1 MLNSSDLTQLEK
13 RGIQPAEVEQQINYF
28 KNGFPWMT
36 LFKAATTGE
45 GVIQL
50 TADQVREMAQKFDD
64 AKSGLSILKMVPASG
79 AATRMFKSLFEHLQE
94 GKANKESKVF
104 FEKLQQFAFFPA
116 LENLLSSNPS
126 EKEVLSKL
134 LLSEGLGYGALPKG
148 LLDFHMYPEEVRT
161 PLQEHL
167 LEAIEYA
174 SDGKSAKLHFTVSPE
189 HRSRFEELVSL
200 LVPKL
205 EKKFGIR
212 FEITFSEQKLS
223 TDTVAVD
230 MDNELFRE
238 ADGSMLFR
246 PAGHGAL
253 LENLNDLHADIIFIK
268 NVDNVV
274 PDALRGPTIE
284 FKKAIGGLLLSILEG
299 IKQLDEQ
306 LQGEVSED
314 LLIQAEQELVAYL
327 GFVPSPAYQ
336 LMPPEQ
342 KVVFL
347 REVLN
352 RPTRVC
358 GVVKNTGEPGG
369 GPFWCQDEEGNS
381 TLQLVES
388 AQVNPEDNGQMSLFK
403 GSTHFNPVDLVC
415 ATKDLQGKKFDLRN
429 YRDMNTGF
437 ITEKT
442 KDGKKLKA
450 LELPGLWNGAM
461 AFWNTIFVEVPLET
475 FNPVKTVND
484 LLRPA
489 HQNA

>member
-1 MLNSSDLTQLEK
+1 
-13 RGIQPAEVEQQINYF
+13 
-28 KNGFPWMT
+28 
-36 LFKAATTGE
+36 
-45 GVIQL
+45 
-50 TADQVREMAQKFDD
+50 
-64 AKSGLSILKMVPASG
+64 MVS
-79 AATRMFKSLFEHLQE
+79 Q
-94 GKANKESKVF
+94 
-104 FEKLQQFAFFPA
+104 
-116 LENLLSSNPS
+116 
-126 EKEVLSKL
+126 
-134 LLSEGLGYGALPKG
+134 
-148 LLDFHMYPEEVRT
+148 
-161 PLQEHL
+161 
-167 LEAIEYA
+167 
-174 SDGKSAKLHFTVSPE
+174 
-189 HRSRFEELVSL
+189 

-284 FKKAIGGLLLSILEG
+284 YKKAIGGLLLSILEG
-299 IKQLDEQ
+299 IKTLDEQ
-306 LQGEVSED
+306 LQGEVSDD

-336 LMPPEQ
+336 LLPPEQ

-369 GPFWCQDEEGNS
+369 GPFWCQDENGNS

-388 AQVNPEDNGQMSLFK
+388 AQVNPADEGQMNLFK

-415 ATKDLQGKKFDLRN
+415 ATKDLMGRKFDLRN
-429 YRDMNTGF
+429 FRDMNTGF